1 MFDELCIDDNNWY
14 CGNMDFN
21 NKEQIL
27 YIENGNE
34 IVLINMKTN
43 NSTSLLGA
51 EFGSYF
57 LFINNCFHMI
67 NMHDNHWIG
76 AIQNKSLIA
85 VHNYIDDEMD
95 TLLNGKAIYIP
106 SKQCILLIGGYY
118 NDDGPLSN
126 DLWIYKL
133 TTEKW

>member
-76 AIQNKSLIA
+76 AIQNKSLTT
-85 VHNYIDDEMD
+85 VHDSNDSIDDEMD
-95 TLLNGKAIYIP
+95 KLILLNGKAIYIP

-118 NDDGPLSN
+118 DGGVSLSN
-126 DLWIYKL
+126 
-133 TTEKW
+133 